1 MLFILMLFF
10 CALKNTSWQP
20 IIEVLL
26 PQEPNSQER
35 NSVKRELEVK
45 KL

>member
-1 MLFILMLFF
+1 MFF
-10 CALKNTSWQP
+10 CVLKNTSWQP

-35 NSVKRELEVK
+35 NSVKHELEVII
-45 KL
+45 